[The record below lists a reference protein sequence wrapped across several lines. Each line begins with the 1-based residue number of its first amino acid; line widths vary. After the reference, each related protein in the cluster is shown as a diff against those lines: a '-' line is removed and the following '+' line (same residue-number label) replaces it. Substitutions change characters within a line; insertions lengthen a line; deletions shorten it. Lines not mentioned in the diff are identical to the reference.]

1 MNLQRG
7 LVRAGFSSMRPKPD
21 GSRGALWLHNPN
33 LPIGSVQITDSDV
46 CFRIDGKLVL
56 GDPQARI
63 SLAHLKAKTSSNVLI
78 I

>member
-1 MNLQRG
+1 
-7 LVRAGFSSMRPKPD
+7 MRPKPD

-46 CFRIDGKLVL
+46 SFRINGR
-56 GDPQARI
+56 DPQARI
-63 SLAHLKAKTSSNVLI
+63 ALAHLKAQTSSDVLI